1 MEKTIGFIG
10 LGEMGLPMA
19 KNLIK
24 AGYGLNIFDMNKKPL
39 LELEKLGAR
48 VLPSSREVAQAS
60 RIVIIMVRSPDQVR
74 EVIAGKEGL
83 LAGVAP
89 STIILIMSTIDS
101 GTAQEMSRL
110 AAEKEVVVLD
120 CPVSGGSPGAEA
132 GTLTIMAGGPEEVLK
147 SCRPM
152 LEVMGKNIFYLG
164 GIGMGESAKLI
175 NNLLLTIYMSA
186 AYEAVALAK
195 KAGVKMD
202 VLFDLLKTS
211 TGNSWI
217 IQHWDMVNSWKENYV
232 EGNSLDLLYKDIKL
246 ALAMGESLKVPLPIS
261 GLCNQL
267 RY

>member
-1 MEKTIGFIG
+1 MEKVIGFIG

-24 AGYGLNIFDMNKKPL
+24 AGYGLNIFDTNKRPL
-39 LELEKLGAR
+39 MELEKLGAH
-48 VLPSSREVAQAS
+48 VLNSSREVARS
-60 RIVIIMVRSPDQVR
+60 SKIVMVMVRTPDEVR

-83 LAGVAP
+83 LTEAAP
-89 STIILIMSTIDS
+89 SSIILIMSTIDA

-110 AAEKEVVVLD
+110 AGEKEVIVLD

-132 GTLTIMAGGPEEVLK
+132 ATLTIIAGGPEEVLE
-147 SCRPM
+147 SCKPI

-164 GIGMGESAKLI
+164 EIGMGESAKLI
-175 NNLLLTIYMSA
+175 NNLLLGIYMSA

-202 VLFDLLKTS
+202 VLFDLLKVS

-217 IQHWDMVNSWKENYV
+217 IQHWDMVNSWKEHYV
-232 EGNSLDLLYKDIKL
+232 EGGSLDLLYKDIRL
-246 ALAMGESLKVPLPIS
+246 ALAMGESLKVPLHIS
-261 GLCNQL
+261 ALCNQL
-267 RY
+267 RF